1 MRENLEGSL
10 RHLELAK
17 ALHMKLKKKKTKWQ
31 KIKLE
36 LYKIKIFY
44 AANDTIKK
52 AKRQPTGWQKIFA
65 NHISKNLYL
74 YKEFLIFNNK
84 NRSNWIKNGWLIW
97 IDISPKSGLISTW
110 KDAQHHSSLGKCK
123 LKL

>member
-10 RHLELAK
+10 CHLELAK
-17 ALHMKLKKKKTKWQ
+17 ALHMKFKKNTKWQ

-65 NHISKNLYL
+65 NHVSD
-74 YKEFLIFNNK
+74 KELM
-84 NRSNWIKNGWLIW
+84 
-97 IDISPKSGLISTW
+97 ST
-110 KDAQHHSSLGKCK
+110 
-123 LKL
+123 